1 MALAGLGFWEWDIA
15 ADSLLFSRQL
25 RELFD
30 IPAEQADLTR
40 EHLIAKVQGDDVAK
54 ARRSFWP
61 LMDSPADTRVEFRIL
76 AEGPTRYVR
85 AITRVER
92 DPSGAPLR
100 VRGIIQDVS
109 EEKQALRIARLE
121 AQDRFEANKLVT
133 LNMLL
138 RGMEHEINN
147 PNGLI
152 LLGAPLLRDAW
163 LDVQPILEAH
173 YDAQGDFPVAGLSFE
188 QMRVELPRIG
198 EDVLVAATRI
208 RRLITDLR
216 QYASVSKSSDLQTF
230 DINSVVR
237 AAYDAVQGNLQ
248 GFAQVCTLHLEEDLP
263 QVSAN
268 FGRMKQLLE
277 QLLANAFE
285 AAPEVNR
292 ELQLHTRL
300 GDAANTL
307 HVEICDNGDG
317 IAEEDL
323 VHLAD
328 PFFTTKRSKGHSGLG
343 LAIAAVL
350 VNEFSGRLRHLPMS
364 PQGTRAVL
372 EVPCVDESMMEAC
385 P

>member
-1 MALAGLGFWEWDIA
+1 
-15 ADSLLFSRQL
+15 
-25 RELFD
+25 
-30 IPAEQADLTR
+30 
-40 EHLIAKVQGDDVAK
+40 
-54 ARRSFWP
+54 
-61 LMDSPADTRVEFRIL
+61 
-76 AEGPTRYVR
+76 
-85 AITRVER
+85 
-92 DPSGAPLR
+92 
-100 VRGIIQDVS
+100 
-109 EEKQALRIARLE
+109 
-121 AQDRFEANKLVT
+121 
-133 LNMLL
+133 
-138 RGMEHEINN
+138 
-147 PNGLI
+147 
-152 LLGAPLLRDAW
+152 
-163 LDVQPILEAH
+163 
-173 YDAQGDFPVAGLSFE
+173 
-188 QMRVELPRIG
+188 
-198 EDVLVAATRI
+198 
-208 RRLITDLR
+208 
-216 QYASVSKSSDLQTF
+216 
-230 DINSVVR
+230 
-237 AAYDAVQGNLQ
+237 
-248 GFAQVCTLHLEEDLP
+248 VCTLHLEDDLP

-372 EVPCVDESMMEAC
+372 EVPCIDEGMMEAC